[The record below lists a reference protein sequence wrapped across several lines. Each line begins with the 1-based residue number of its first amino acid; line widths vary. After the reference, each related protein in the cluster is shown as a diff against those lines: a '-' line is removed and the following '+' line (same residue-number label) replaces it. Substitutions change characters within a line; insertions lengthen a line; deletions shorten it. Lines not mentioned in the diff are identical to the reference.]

1 MIIPKTNQHF
11 IPKLVVSLT
20 QISSRSN
27 DNMPLFTSRNQDQQN
42 DPSLTPLLQNKDV
55 QSHKYEQHDPESALP
70 VASRKPWINFDLA
83 RFFGDVTIG
92 LSDGL
97 TVPFALTAGLSALGD
112 SNVIIY
118 GGFAEL
124 VAGAISMGLGGYLS
138 AKSEREAY
146 IASLSDTKSIVST
159 DPEKT
164 SELVRSCFA
173 AYDFPQPVL
182 DAMLARLRELDDDG
196 EQMKK
201 FLMCFH
207 HNMDEDDY
215 EPSRAYVSGFT
226 VALGYVCGG
235 LVPLT
240 PYLIVSDPAIALR
253 WSILVMALALFVFGW
268 VKTAFIGVRSWRN
281 CTKSAVEMV
290 VLGGVAAAAAIGCV
304 KMIDG

>member
-1 MIIPKTNQHF
+1 MLFFP
-11 IPKLVVSLT
+11 
-20 QISSRSN
+20 SRS
-27 DNMPLFTSRNQDQQN
+27 QDQHN
-42 DPSLTPLLQNKDV
+42 DPSFTPLLQNKGF
-55 QSHKYEQHDPESALP
+55 QSHKYEHHDPESSQPIL
-70 VASRKPWINFDLA
+70 ASRKPWINFDLA

-159 DPEKT
+159 DPEKA
-164 SELVRSCFA
+164 SELVRECFA

-182 DAMLARLRELDDDG
+182 DSMLARLREMDDDG

-215 EPSRAYVSGFT
+215 APSRAYLSGLK

-240 PYLIVSDPAIALR
+240 PYLLVSDPAIALR
-253 WSILVMALALFVFGW
+253 WSILVMGLALFVFGW
-268 VKTAFIGVRSWRN
+268 VKTIFIGVKSWRN

-304 KMIDG
+304 KLIDG

>member
-1 MIIPKTNQHF
+1 LI
-11 IPKLVVSLT
+11 T
-20 QISSRSN
+20 QPSISIQEPN
-27 DNMPLFTSRNQDQQN
+27 NMFFLPSKDQN
-42 DPSLTPLLQNKDV
+42 NSIHTPLLPNSKDTP
-55 QSHKYEQHDPESALP
+55 SHKYEHLDPESSSP
-70 VASRKPWINFDLA
+70 IPTSRKTYINFDLA
-83 RFFGDVTIG
+83 RFFSDVTIG

-146 IASLSDTKSIVST
+146 IASLSETKDVVST

-164 SELVRSCFA
+164 AELVRECFA

-215 EPSRAYVSGFT
+215 APSRAYVSGLT
-226 VALGYVCGG
+226 VATGYVCGG
-235 LVPLT
+235 LVPLA
-240 PYLIVSDPAIALR
+240 PYLIVSEPAVALK
-253 WSILVMALALFVFGW
+253 WSILVMVLALFVFGW
-268 VKTAFIGVRSWRN
+268 VKTAFIGVGSWRN
-281 CTKSAVEMV
+281 CGKSAIEMV

-304 KMIDG
+304 KLIDG

>member
-1 MIIPKTNQHF
+1 
-11 IPKLVVSLT
+11 
-20 QISSRSN
+20 
-27 DNMPLFTSRNQDQQN
+27 MPLFTSRSQDRQN

-55 QSHKYEQHDPESALP
+55 QSHKYEHHDPESSLP
-70 VASRKPWINFDLA
+70 VSSRKPWINFDIA

-146 IASLSDTKSIVST
+146 IASLSDTNSIVTT

-164 SELVRSCFA
+164 ADMVRSCFE
-173 AYDFPQPVL
+173 AYDFPKPVL
-182 DAMLARLRELDDDG
+182 DAMLDRLRELDDDG
-196 EQMKK
+196 KAMKD

-207 HNMDEDDY
+207 HKMDESEY
-215 EPSRAYVSGFT
+215 TASRAYVSGLT
-226 VALGYVCGG
+226 VAVGYVCGG
-235 LVPLT
+235 LVPLS
-240 PYLIVSDPAIALR
+240 PYLILESPEVALL
-253 WSILVMALALFVFGW
+253 WSMMVMALALFAFGW
-268 VKTAFIGVRSWRN
+268 IKSTFNGVGSWSH
-281 CTKSAVEMV
+281 CLKSAVEMV
-290 VLGGVAAAAAIGCV
+290 ILGGVAAGAAMGCV
-304 KMIDG
+304 KLIGD

>member
-1 MIIPKTNQHF
+1 
-11 IPKLVVSLT
+11 
-20 QISSRSN
+20 
-27 DNMPLFTSRNQDQQN
+27 MPLFTSRNQDQQN

-55 QSHKYEQHDPESALP
+55 QSHKYEQHDPESSLP
-70 VASRKPWINFDLA
+70 VALRKPWINFDVA

-146 IASLSDTKSIVST
+146 IASLSETKSIVST

-164 SELVRSCFA
+164 SELVRECFA

-182 DAMLARLRELDDDG
+182 DAMLLRLREMDDDG

-215 EPSRAYVSGFT
+215 APSRAYLSGLT

-240 PYLIVSDPAIALR
+240 PYLIVPDPAIALR
-253 WSILVMALALFVFGW
+253 WSILVMGLALFIFGW
-268 VKTAFIGVRSWRN
+268 VKTTFIGVKSWRN

-304 KMIDG
+304 KLIDG

>member
-1 MIIPKTNQHF
+1 
-11 IPKLVVSLT
+11 
-20 QISSRSN
+20 
-27 DNMPLFTSRNQDQQN
+27 MPLFTSRSQDKQN
-42 DPSLTPLLQNKDV
+42 DPSYTPLLQAKDV
-55 QSHKYEQHDPESALP
+55 QSHKYEHHDPESSLP
-70 VASRKPWINFDLA
+70 VLASRKPWINFDLA

-146 IASLSDTKSIVST
+146 IASLSDTKSIVAT

-164 SELVRSCFA
+164 SELVRSCFE

-182 DAMLARLRELDDDG
+182 DAMLARLREMDDDG

-215 EPSRAYVSGFT
+215 APSRAYLSGLT
-226 VALGYVCGG
+226 VALGYICGG

-240 PYLIVSDPAIALR
+240 PYLLVSDPAIALR
-253 WSILVMALALFVFGW
+253 WSILVMALALFIFGW
-268 VKTAFIGVRSWRN
+268 VKTTFIGVKSWRN
-281 CTKSAVEMV
+281 CTKSAIEMV

-304 KMIDG
+304 KLIDG

>member
-1 MIIPKTNQHF
+1 MIF
-11 IPKLVVSLT
+11 
-20 QISSRSN
+20 
-27 DNMPLFTSRNQDQQN
+27 FTSRSQEQHD
-42 DPSLTPLLQNKDV
+42 DPSCTPLLQNKDV
-55 QSHKYEQHDPESALP
+55 QPHKYEHHDPESSLP

-83 RFFGDVTIG
+83 RFFSDVTIG

-112 SNVIIY
+112 SNMVIY

-146 IASLSDTKSIVST
+146 IASLADTKSIVQT

-164 SELVRSCFA
+164 SNLVRECFA

-182 DAMLARLRELDDDG
+182 DAMLSRLRELDDDG

-215 EPSRAYVSGFT
+215 APSRAYLSGLT

-268 VKTAFIGVRSWRN
+268 VKTAFIGVKSLRN
-281 CTKSAVEMV
+281 CSKSAVEMV

-304 KMIDG
+304 KLIDG